1 MITIRLLDARDAQR
15 FTQLRLQAIET
26 SPTAIWPTW
35 QEEQSRSTEQTVAR
49 IQSTSIQAVFGAF
62 LGDLLVG
69 LTGVRR
75 ESLSQVAHKATIWG
89 VFVDPAQ
96 RGKGIAQ
103 ALLAAATE
111 HASREWGVIQLL
123 LCVNAQNTAA
133 KKLYSAAGFVGFGV
147 EPRAMKVEGH
157 FYDEEHMFKRLEGP
171 AGVDDHPPSRDG
183 DA

>member
-1 MITIRLLDARDAQR
+1 MITIRLLDAQDAQR

-49 IQSTSIQAVFGAF
+49 IQSTPTQAVFGAF

-75 ESLSQVAHKATIWG
+75 EPLSQVAHKATIWG

-96 RGKGIAQ
+96 RGKGVAQ

-123 LCVNAQNTAA
+123 LCVNAQNNAA
-133 KKLYSAAGFVGFGV
+133 KKLYSAAGFIRFGI
-147 EPRAMKVEGH
+147 EPRAMSVEGH
-157 FYDEEHMFKRLEGP
+157 FYDEEHLFKRL
-171 AGVDDHPPSRDG
+171 DDLACVSDHTPLRE
-183 DA
+183 

>member
-1 MITIRLLDARDAQR
+1 MITIRLLDAQDAQR
-15 FTQLRLQAIET
+15 FTQLCLQAIET

-49 IQSTSIQAVFGAF
+49 IQSTPTQAVFGAF

-75 ESLSQVAHKATIWG
+75 EPLSQVAHKATIWG

-103 ALLAAATE
+103 ALLAAATT
-111 HASREWGVIQLL
+111 HASYDWGSVQLM
-123 LCVNAQNTAA
+123 LCVNAENLAA
-133 KKLYSAAGFVGFGV
+133 KKLYANQGFVTFGV
-147 EPRAMKVEGH
+147 EPCAMQVDGR
-157 FYDEEHMFKRLEGP
+157 FYDEEHMVKRLRE
-171 AGVDDHPPSRDG
+171 PS
-183 DA
+183 AT